1 MYETN
6 NTRKLQP
13 VSRDITNEYI
23 QRLKKYFVI
32 SESLQPNFYNAVYR
46 ICEKPSLLR
55 NATSKSLGLKEQKSC
70 RFCAEIVDGPMGLDI
85 YYAFFYTTVP
95 LRMRSVKG
103 LVKFLA
109 LRILL
114 SENHIKD
121 FPF

>member
-1 MYETN
+1 MIS
-6 NTRKLQP
+6 
-13 VSRDITNEYI
+13 VS
-23 QRLKKYFVI
+23 
-32 SESLQPNFYNAVYR
+32 
-46 ICEKPSLLR
+46 PSAILLAAKR
-55 NATSKSLGLKEQKSC
+55 SGIFAFCAWNGF
-70 RFCAEIVDGPMGLDI
+70 FCAEIVDGPIGLDI
-85 YYAFFYTTVP
+85 YYALFYTTVP

>member
-6 NTRKLQP
+6 RNRKLQP
-13 VSRDITNEYI
+13 VSRDITKEYI

-32 SESLQPNFYNAVYR
+32 NESLQPNFYNAIYR

-55 NATSKSLGLKEQKSC
+55 NATSKSLGLIEQKKFLYCS
-70 RFCAEIVDGPMGLDI
+70 EIVDGPMGLDI
-85 YYAFFYTTVP
+85 RYTLYYNNIS
-95 LRMRSVKG
+95 LRFRSAKG
-103 LVKFLA
+103 FVKFLA

-114 SENHIKD
+114 SESHIKE